1 VTIDRADHLHAPAT
15 RRLSL
20 DRAGSV
26 IEFSVGTFWGL
37 STISGRF
44 DRFDGSY
51 VVGPAGAKIE
61 LTVDAESIDT
71 GATDRD
77 EWLRTAAS
85 RAAGDHRQVRFTSTR
100 VVDAGDGGLHVAG
113 EVEAA
118 GKMFQV
124 AFPATIRELD
134 GDVEIETKTTVDRLG
149 PGMPSVPLSML
160 QPPATL
166 HVRARFR

>member
-20 DRAGSV
+20 DRAGSM

-71 GATDRD
+71 GAADRD
-77 EWLRTAAS
+77 EWLRTAVS
-85 RAAGDHRQVRFTSTR
+85 HAADDHRLARFASTR
-100 VVDAGDGGLHVAG
+100 IVDAGDGSLHVAG

-118 GKMFQV
+118 GERFQV
-124 AFPATIRELD
+124 SFPATIRELD
-134 GDVEIETKTTVDRLG
+134 GEVEIETKTAADRFG
-149 PGMPSVPLSML
+149 PGMPGGPLSML
-160 QPPATL
+160 QPPARL

>member
-1 VTIDRADHLHAPAT
+1 MTIDRADHLHAPAT

-71 GATDRD
+71 GVADRD

-134 GDVEIETKTTVDRLG
+134 GDVEIETKTTVD
-149 PGMPSVPLSML
+149 
-160 QPPATL
+160 A
-166 HVRARFR
+166 

>member
-20 DRAGSV
+20 DRARSV

-44 DRFDGSY
+44 DRFDGSC
-51 VVGPAGAKIE
+51 VVGPAGMKIE

-71 GATDRD
+71 GAADRD
-77 EWLRTAAS
+77 EWLRAAAS
-85 RAAGDHRQVRFTSTR
+85 RAAGDYRQVRFTSIR

-118 GKMFQV
+118 GKVFQV

-134 GDVEIETKTTVDRLG
+134 GAVEIETKTTADRFG
-149 PGMPSVPLSML
+149 PGMPSGPLGML
-160 QPPATL
+160 QPPVTL
-166 HVRARFR
+166 HVRARFS